1 MMRGAY
7 TSGGTWG
14 GGFVVR
20 AKQTARSLTMAD
32 VLFVYWGNGLR
43 LSYEPECM
51 AGEAEG
57 GSVTEKGDRHG
68 VWVFR
73 RPYTVD
79 AHGYQGDVL
88 IIAQNIG

>member
-1 MMRGAY
+1 M
-7 TSGGTWG
+7 
-14 GGFVVR
+14 VR

-32 VLFVYWGNGLR
+32 VPFCVEKELR

-79 AHGYQGDVL
+79 AHGYQGDRL
-88 IIAQNIG
+88 IITQNIE

>member
-1 MMRGAY
+1 MVAI
-7 TSGGTWG
+7 
-14 GGFVVR
+14 
-20 AKQTARSLTMAD
+20 KTARSLGMAD

-79 AHGYQGDVL
+79 AHGYQGDRL
-88 IIAQNIG
+88 IIAQNIE